1 MLLTEEPSL
10 KPLDLFL
17 NTQRLCL
24 YTSNKCDSQALMIC
38 QLRPRGWFISKILV
52 SWFLQASFQ
61 RKALNQPILSEVL
74 ASYLGLWVSLFRGSE
89 KQRQLLLLTL
99 A

>member
-1 MLLTEEPSL
+1 
-10 KPLDLFL
+10 
-17 NTQRLCL
+17 
-24 YTSNKCDSQALMIC
+24 MIC

-74 ASYLGLWVSLFRGSE
+74 ASYLGLWVSLFRGRE